1 MSRDEAEWGKGV
13 RAGMESFE
21 PGVISLNCSIR
32 EERLTFPPIP
42 EYQGIFQI
50 SRDNM
55 YLVWQNDR
63 IQYARSVSL
72 ESWAD
77 RDAKQNSDADLIKQT
92 SHGRLI

>member
-1 MSRDEAEWGKGV
+1 MSRDETEWGKGV
-13 RAGMESFE
+13 RVGMESYE
-21 PGVISLNCSIR
+21 SAVISLNCSIR
-32 EERLTFPPIP
+32 EERLAFPPIP
-42 EYQGIFQI
+42 DYQSIFQI
-50 SRDNM
+50 FRDNM

-63 IQYARSVSL
+63 IPYAQSVSL